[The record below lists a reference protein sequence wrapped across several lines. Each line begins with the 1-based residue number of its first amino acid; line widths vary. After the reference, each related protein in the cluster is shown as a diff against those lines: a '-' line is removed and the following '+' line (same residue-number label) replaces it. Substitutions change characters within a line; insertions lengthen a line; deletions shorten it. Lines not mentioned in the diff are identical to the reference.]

1 MKEIFDVRQFV
12 VFFKPVE
19 ILQTVDCFSRPTSL
33 SPTRWQGQVVAHS
46 ASASSLPYEGAQD
59 GPENT
64 EILLAHSLVARVLSA
79 ALVGLQGC

>member
-1 MKEIFDVRQFV
+1 LDVKEIFDVRQFV

-59 GPENT
+59 GAEKRKFF
-64 EILLAHSLVARVLSA
+64 LLIHWLRESCQRPL
-79 ALVGLQGC
+79 